1 MLLTHGH
8 KVMGPFSSGC
18 LRTLVCSETSRMW
31 INSIFPTS
39 TDDAVPVE
47 GYRAA
52 SVYPCGVC

>member
-8 KVMGPFSSGC
+8 KVMGLFSSGC
-18 LRTLVCSETSRMW
+18 LRTLACSETSRTW

-39 TDDAVPVE
+39 TGDTVCAE

-52 SVYPCGVC
+52 SVYPRGVG